1 VKIKILSLTFLALVA
16 SVMAL
21 AQSSPEPQFLRRH
34 EAVITALDMTKHRAS
49 FTVTPKN
56 TTKFKEPFV
65 LSDYYIDPDRLTVLV
80 RYGRSTPSPANPAD
94 LRVGA
99 RIQLT
104 ASTTLSNG
112 SIVSEIILLRD
123 RK

>member
-1 VKIKILSLTFLALVA
+1 MVA
-16 SVMAL
+16 SVTAL

-34 EAVITALDMTKHRAS
+34 EAVITALDTTKHRAS

-65 LSDYYIDPDRLTVLV
+65 LSDYSIDPDLLTALV
-80 RYGRSTPSPANPAD
+80 RYGRGTPGPADPAD

-99 RIQLT
+99 RIQLA

-112 SIVSEIILLRD
+112 AVVSEIILLRD